1 MSGRSCSTARNVFFA
16 RPVELAQEP
25 THRGATDGDL
35 SGDVQA
41 GAQFFEGGIGL
52 GLYQSPNHLEPG
64 WMEFGRVATP
74 VGFGSDAACGPMAGD
89 EIAHKTQAHGKACRQ
104 LAH

>member
-1 MSGRSCSTARNVFFA
+1 M
-16 RPVELAQEP
+16 QKP

-35 SGDVQA
+35 GGGVQA
-41 GAQFFEGGIGL
+41 RAQFFKGGIGP
-52 GLYQSPNHLEPG
+52 GLYQSPNHLELG
-64 WMEFGRVATP
+64 GLEFGRVATP

-89 EIAHKTQAHGKACRQ
+89 ESAHTTQAHGKACRQ